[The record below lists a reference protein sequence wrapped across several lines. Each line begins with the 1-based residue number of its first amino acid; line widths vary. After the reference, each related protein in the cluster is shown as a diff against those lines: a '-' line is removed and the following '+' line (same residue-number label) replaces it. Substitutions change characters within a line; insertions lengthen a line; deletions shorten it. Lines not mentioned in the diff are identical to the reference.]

1 MTTSKASDP
10 DPIAGSLS
18 EVQGCQA
25 GVLRPLLLVP
35 TYNTGRIL
43 PRTIEDLLARW
54 PEVWVVVDG
63 STDGS
68 AVLLE
73 PLAAT
78 HPGLRVLSLPINRGK
93 GAALLHGVEEAAAAG
108 FTHVL
113 TVDADG
119 QHPAGL
125 VPQFLKLA
133 EKHPRAA
140 LLGRPVFGPEAP
152 QVRVQGRKL
161 SNLMTHLETLAWG
174 IPDSLFGMRL
184 YPADAFLEAFRGTR
198 WARRFD
204 YDAEIAVRLAWQGVP
219 MLSVPV
225 PVRYLSV
232 AEGGVSQFRYL
243 RDNVLLTWMHTRLF
257 FTSFLRLPQM
267 VWRSLRGGNPLRGI
281 RVDAEGKA

>member
-1 MTTSKASDP
+1 MSNAPDP
-10 DPIAGSLS
+10 DPIAGPLS
-18 EVQGCQA
+18 ELQGCEA
-25 GVLRPLLLVP
+25 AVMRPLILVP

-68 AVLLE
+68 AALLE
-73 PLAAT
+73 PLAAN
-78 HPGLRVLSLPINRGK
+78 HPGLSVLSLPVNRGK
-93 GAALLHGVEEAAAAG
+93 GAALLQGVEVAAAAG
-108 FTHVL
+108 FSHVL

-140 LLGRPVFGPEAP
+140 ILGRPVFGPEAP

-184 YPADAFLEAFRGTR
+184 YPVNAFLEAFRETR
-198 WARRFD
+198 WGRRFD

-225 PVRYLSV
+225 PVRYLTA
-232 AEGGVSQFRYL
+232 AEGGVSQFRYM
-243 RDNVLLTWMHTRLF
+243 RDNLLLSSMHFRLLAG
-257 FTSFLRLPQM
+257 SLPRLPLL
-267 VWRSLRGGNPLRGI
+267 VWRSLHGGNPLRGI
-281 RVDAEGKA
+281 RVDTEEQP